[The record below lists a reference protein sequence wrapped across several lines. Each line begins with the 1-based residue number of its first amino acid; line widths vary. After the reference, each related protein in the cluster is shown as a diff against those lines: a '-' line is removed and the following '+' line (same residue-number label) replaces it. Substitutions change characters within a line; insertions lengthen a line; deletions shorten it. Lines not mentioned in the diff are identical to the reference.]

1 MKTEFDNNL
10 RVVRQKRNSCKN
22 PYFSED
28 KSIVVNELKRISDGH
43 LENVAKFDN
52 VREDSTICI
61 IVFPNQVKKI
71 LLSYLKNEMSDDA
84 LNIWAEFLC
93 FRGEYVGNDDNE
105 DEDYY
110 EDMWYV
116 VQKLSTPEID
126 GEITPDTVREY
137 LRELDKYFTNNS
149 ESTNDAL

>member
-61 IVFPNQVKKI
+61 IIFPNQV
-71 LLSYLKNEMSDDA
+71 E
-84 LNIWAEFLC
+84 
-93 FRGEYVGNDDNE
+93 
-105 DEDYY
+105 
-110 EDMWYV
+110 
-116 VQKLSTPEID
+116 
-126 GEITPDTVREY
+126 
-137 LRELDKYFTNNS
+137 
-149 ESTNDAL
+149 